1 MISKMMAGVED
12 CALFLSNVPRVLGM
26 VVVGVLTLPVMSLLL
41 VLLENF
47 GRHGDQITPEESSDR
62 DKFDATVS
70 WKSV

>member
-12 CALFLSNVPRVLGM
+12 CALFLSNVPRVLGV
-26 VVVGVLTLPVMSLLL
+26 VVVGVLTVMFLLL